1 MDFDIAQLITQL
13 GIGGLFVYLYMKER
27 ARSAS
32 IRDEHIR
39 DLRYIASIRHD
50 RVGADWNG
58 DNPEH
63 GERELS
69 QP

>member
-1 MDFDIAQLITQL
+1 MEVEIISMITQL
-13 GIGGLFVYLYMKER
+13 GVGGIFAYLFWKER
-27 ARSAS
+27 GRSSA

-58 DNPEH
+58 HEPGQEEATDI
-63 GERELS
+63 S
-69 QP
+69 F